1 MSSRIFLVTSTARHI
16 LSSGHC
22 FFLAV
27 DCMMAVRKDWGLK
40 NPASH
45 TVAGS
50 TKSVDQTSSS
60 WKVNQQSPLGGW
72 RVCCELQNT
81 VTELMLCCA

>member
-1 MSSRIFLVTSTARHI
+1 
-16 LSSGHC
+16 
-22 FFLAV
+22 
-27 DCMMAVRKDWGLK
+27 MAVRKDWGLK

-60 WKVNQQSPLGGW
+60 WKINQQSSLGW
-72 RVCCELQNT
+72 RICCELQDT
-81 VTELMLCCA
+81 VTELMLC